1 MKIGKIWIALI
12 AVILVVIFGFSFFSN
27 KGINVVTTSMAEFE
41 VTENPQGTA
50 FVTKQ
55 SPLMVSLLLN
65 PQQINSLV
73 KFVPRSNESKNVMA
87 GMEKLRTTLLT
98 QAQIDSLDDIKDW
111 IDDEVTFAV
120 TSLDYDDDRDNGTQP
135 GYLLAVKN
143 NDRQLA
149 SQFLQTYYTPEIVGG
164 NENSQLTFDEYQG
177 VNIIYRYPTNSFSR
191 VKKLAAAVVGD
202 FVLFAND
209 LPVLIDAIN
218 NAQAA
223 DLNLDHD
230 LDYQNSIATLPKNK
244 VGVVYL
250 NLPNTSAWI
259 TNKPEIEDVANTQSL
274 TLTLQLNNYG
284 VMTRSALFTGQENDK
299 ATTFDSVPNS
309 LKYVSDESILTIAGF
324 NLQELGID
332 IKTEAGVN
340 NPFAQILTQI
350 ISPLDSSLPFNL
362 EEDVFAKVSGEYA
375 LSLTIKE
382 EQNTLDWFFVNE
394 LMEEQGALSPTF
406 DEMAQSSDLSI
417 GNLPIEEDSVVTW
430 TKLITSDDD
439 SSSVLEAEIKGVHTE
454 VDNYEILSSSV
465 GLLSDSLSKSS
476 GRLLKSNAWEK
487 SIDALPR
494 ENNGYLYLKWKPLKP
509 YLVRRLPLL
518 KIVELGFK
526 PLFDNLDS
534 VTVTDEGVEEGIQK
548 GSVFFKFS

>member
-1 MKIGKIWIALI
+1 MKIGKISIALI

-27 KGINVVTTSMAEFE
+27 KGINVTTSMAEFE
-41 VTENPQGTA
+41 VTENPQGTV

-65 PQQINSLV
+65 PQQINSLL

-191 VKKLAAAVVGD
+191 VKTLAAAVVGD

-218 NAQAA
+218 NAQAV

-230 LDYQNSIATLPKNK
+230 LDYQNSIATLPENK

-284 VMTRSALFTGQENDK
+284 VITRSALFTGQENEK

-362 EEDVFAKVSGEYA
+362 EEDVFAKVTGEYA
-375 LSLTIKE
+375 FSLTTKE
-382 EQNTLDWFFVNE
+382 EQKTLDWFFVNE

>member
-149 SQFLQTYYTPEIVGG
+149 SQFLQTYYTPDIVGG
-164 NENSQLTFDEYQG
+164 NESSQLTFDEYQG

-218 NAQAA
+218 NAQAV

-332 IKTEAGVN
+332 IKAEAGVN

-417 GNLPIEEDSVVTW
+417 GNLPIEDDSVVTW

-465 GLLSDSLSKSS
+465 SLLSDSLSKSS
-476 GRLLKSNAWEK
+476 GRLLKSNGWEK
-487 SIDALPR
+487 SIDALPS

-509 YLVRRLPLL
+509 YLVKRLPLL

>member
-218 NAQAA
+218 NAQAV

-284 VMTRSALFTGQENDK
+284 VITRSALFTGQENEK

-465 GLLSDSLSKSS
+465 SLLSDSLSKSS
-476 GRLLKSNAWEK
+476 GRLLKSNGWEK